1 MNLMKFKKTHKNDR
15 QTYKYRFSR
24 MGDDGRYIDE
34 VVELKAGENGV
45 TEMDILKLHRRDD
58 LDSYYYYKSIRPER
72 TPEEKA
78 KVEAWKAA
86 FVADFEKEHGYTPD
100 PDYVQGEADDYF
112 PRNYVIS
119 LDQVDDDFNPE
130 KNPLQL
136 LLCKASEQAVQV
148 DPRVD
153 RLLELMLNLTPEQQQ
168 LIHQVLYEGKSQV
181 EIAEELGVTK
191 QAIQNRLNKIY
202 ARLRKLF

>member
-1 MNLMKFKKTHKNDR
+1 
-15 QTYKYRFSR
+15 
-24 MGDDGRYIDE
+24 MGEDGRYIDE
-34 VVELKAGENGV
+34 VVELKAGVDGV
-45 TEMDILKLHRRDD
+45 TEMDILNLHRRDD
-58 LDSYYYYKSIRPER
+58 LDNYYHYKSIRPER

-78 KVEAWKAA
+78 KVEAWKEA
-86 FVADFEKEHGYTPD
+86 FVVDFENEHGYTPD
-100 PDYVQGEADDYF
+100 PDYFQGEADDYF
-112 PRNYVIS
+112 PRNYVLS
-119 LDQVDDDFNPE
+119 LDQTDDDFNPE
-130 KNPLQL
+130 KNPLQY

-153 RLLELMLNLTPEQQQ
+153 RLLELMLNLKPEQQQ
-168 LIHQVLYEGKSQV
+168 LIQQVFYEGKTQV